1 MKPIMNDKKTINSW
15 ALFDWANSAYALV
28 ISTAIFPIYFTANT
42 PEIVNIGTFEF
53 TNSSLYTFAVS
64 FSFIIIACMSPIL
77 SGIADYSGRKKYFL
91 KIFTIIGSIA
101 CAALWYFDGAGTY
114 WIGTIGFII
123 ATVGFAGALVF
134 YNAYLPEIVTEDRY
148 DSVSA
153 KGYAYGYV
161 GSVLLLVFIL
171 YMISQYEMFGFPSEK
186 TPIRIGFLLVGAW
199 WLFFGLIS
207 FKGLPDDFK
216 KEKQDNIIKKGFQ
229 EIKNVFGELK
239 YRPNIKKFL
248 ASFFFYSAG
257 VQTVIYVASI
267 FAKDELGFEST
278 ELITIILLLQLVGIV
293 GAFLFSYISK
303 VTNNKTS
310 LIITIV
316 IWTLICIAAF
326 FVVSKFQFYIIAAAV
341 GMVMG
346 GIQSMSRST
355 YSKLLDEDEDST
367 ASYFSFYDVVYKI
380 AVVLGTGSF
389 ALVDYITR
397 DMRYSILVLALYF
410 VIGLILLL
418 ITKIEKSNPVT
429 ELK

>member
-1 MKPIMNDKKTINSW
+1 
-15 ALFDWANSAYALV
+15 
-28 ISTAIFPIYFTANT
+28 
-42 PEIVNIGTFEF
+42 
-53 TNSSLYTFAVS
+53 
-64 FSFIIIACMSPIL
+64 L

>member
-42 PEIVNIGTFEF
+42 PEIVNIGSFEF